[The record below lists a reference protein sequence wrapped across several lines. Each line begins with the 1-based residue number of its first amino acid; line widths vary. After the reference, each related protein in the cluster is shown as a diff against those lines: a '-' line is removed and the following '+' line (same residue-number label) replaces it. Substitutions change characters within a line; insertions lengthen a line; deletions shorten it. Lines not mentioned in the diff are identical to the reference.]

1 MLFNSFSLFLTYF
14 STVFVCFSND
24 LLNEQNVNLA
34 CYTILLWS
42 EGHISSLAMYS
53 YLSALPDNTVDV

>member
-1 MLFNSFSLFLTYF
+1 MLFNYFSLFLTYF

-24 LLNEQNVNLA
+24 LLNKEYVNLA

-42 EGHISSLAMYS
+42 KGHISSPAKYS
-53 YLSALPDNTVDV
+53 YLSTLPDNTVDV

>member
-1 MLFNSFSLFLTYF
+1 MLFNCFSLFLTYF
-14 STVFVCFSND
+14 STAFVCFSND

-42 EGHISSLAMYS
+42 EGHISSPMMYS